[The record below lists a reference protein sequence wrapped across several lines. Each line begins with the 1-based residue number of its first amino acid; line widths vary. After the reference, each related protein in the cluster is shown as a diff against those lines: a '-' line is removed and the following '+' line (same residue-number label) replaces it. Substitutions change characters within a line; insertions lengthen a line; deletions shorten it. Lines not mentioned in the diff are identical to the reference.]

1 VASASRLPDCAN
13 GSLDGAAP
21 PAFWRCGH
29 CFSIRIGGMKRS
41 AASMATG
48 VLITAFG
55 LQGSCL
61 GAEMKSAT
69 APSAVV
75 ETLAGA
81 ALSATEL
88 AGEHARGLVI
98 GSAIS
103 DGTVTGNAVV
113 GTSVTGA
120 ITNTNSIN
128 NNVGITTVF
137 QNSGNNSLFQQS
149 TSIFITVH

>member
-1 VASASRLPDCAN
+1 MGSPSRLPDCAN
-13 GSLDGAAP
+13 GSLDRAAP

-29 CFSIRIGGMKRS
+29 CFSIRIGDMKRS
-41 AASMATG
+41 GAWLATG

-55 LQGSCL
+55 LHGSCL
-61 GAEMKSAT
+61 GAGLRSAG
-69 APSAVV
+69 APEAVL
-75 ETLAGA
+75 EALAGTG
-81 ALSATEL
+81 LSATEL

-103 DGTVTGNAVV
+103 EGTVTGNAVV
-113 GTSVTGA
+113 GTSLTGA

-137 QNSGNNSLFQQS
+137 QNTGNNSLFQQS
-149 TSIFITVH
+149 TSIFITMH

>member
-1 VASASRLPDCAN
+1 MASPSRLPDYAKLARWSRAVSFLALCT
-13 GSLDGAAP
+13 LLLHKD
-21 PAFWRCGH
+21 WD
-29 CFSIRIGGMKRS
+29 MKRS
-41 AASMATG
+41 GAWMATG
-48 VLITAFG
+48 VFIMAFG
-55 LQGSCL
+55 LHGSCL
-61 GAEMKSAT
+61 GAGMRSAT
-69 APSAVV
+69 APSAVL
-75 ETLAGA
+75 EALAGA
-81 ALSATEL
+81 TLSATEL

-103 DGTVTGNAVV
+103 DGTVTANAVV

>member
-1 VASASRLPDCAN
+1 
-13 GSLDGAAP
+13 
-21 PAFWRCGH
+21 
-29 CFSIRIGGMKRS
+29 MKRS
-41 AASMATG
+41 GAWIAMV
-48 VLITAFG
+48 VLITAFW
-55 LQGSCL
+55 LHGSAF

-69 APSAVV
+69 APGTVLEA
-75 ETLAGA
+75 LAGG

-103 DGTVTGNAVV
+103 EGTVTGNAVV
-113 GTSVTGA
+113 GTSLTGA

-128 NNVGITTVF
+128 NNVGIITVF
-137 QNSGNNSLFQQS
+137 QNTGNNSLFQQS

>member
-1 VASASRLPDCAN
+1 MASPSRLPDCAN

-29 CFSIRIGGMKRS
+29 CFSIRIGDMKRS
-41 AASMATG
+41 GARLATG

-55 LQGSCL
+55 LHGSAF
-61 GAEMKSAT
+61 GTEMKSAT
-69 APSAVV
+69 APRTVLEA
-75 ETLAGA
+75 LAGG
-81 ALSATEL
+81 ALSAREL

-103 DGTVTGNAVV
+103 EGTVTGNAVV

-137 QNSGNNSLFQQS
+137 QNTGNNSLFQQS
-149 TSIFITVH
+149 TSIFITMH

>member
-1 VASASRLPDCAN
+1 
-13 GSLDGAAP
+13 
-21 PAFWRCGH
+21 
-29 CFSIRIGGMKRS
+29 MKRS

-55 LQGSCL
+55 LHGSCL

>member
-1 VASASRLPDCAN
+1 
-13 GSLDGAAP
+13 
-21 PAFWRCGH
+21 
-29 CFSIRIGGMKRS
+29 MKRS
-41 AASMATG
+41 GAWMATG

-55 LQGSCL
+55 LHGSCL

-69 APSAVV
+69 ARGTVFEA
-75 ETLAGA
+75 LAGA

-88 AGEHARGLVI
+88 AGEHARGLVVI